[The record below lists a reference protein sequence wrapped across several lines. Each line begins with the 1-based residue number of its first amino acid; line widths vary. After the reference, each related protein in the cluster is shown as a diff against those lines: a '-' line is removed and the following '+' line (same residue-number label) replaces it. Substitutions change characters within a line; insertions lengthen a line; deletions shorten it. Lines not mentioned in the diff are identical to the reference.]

1 MHFSKSE
8 IEEIKNEIILA
19 EKNTSGEIRIHLD
32 KKCSTSPI
40 DAAITQFEKLGMTNT
55 KDRNGVLI
63 YLALKDKKMAIIGDT
78 GIDQKVPADFWES
91 VKDTMASN
99 FKEGEFVKGIC
110 AAIKESGIK
119 LSTYFPYQSDD
130 ENELSDEISI
140 GEGSWKNQ
148 LT

>member
-1 MHFSKSE
+1 MHFSKAE
-8 IEEIKNEIILA
+8 IEEIKAEIISA

-40 DAAITQFEKLGMTNT
+40 DAAIKQFEKLGMTNT
-55 KDRNGVLI
+55 NYRNGVLI

-78 GIDQKVPADFWES
+78 GIDQKVPDDFWES
-91 VKDTMASN
+91 VKNTMASN

-119 LSTYFPYQSDD
+119 LSTYFPYQSND

-140 GEGSWKNQ
+140 GEGSWKK
-148 LT
+148 L

>member
-1 MHFSKSE
+1 MQFSKNQVAK
-8 IEEIKNEIILA
+8 IKEEIVLA

-32 KKCSTSPI
+32 KKCSTDPVE
-40 DAAITQFEKLGMTNT
+40 AAIKVFEKLGMTNT

-78 GIDQKVPADFWES
+78 GIDEKVPEDFWES
-91 VKDTMASN
+91 VKNTMVKN
-99 FKEGEFVKGIC
+99 FKEGKFVEGISE
-110 AAIKESGIK
+110 AIKESGIK

-140 GEGSWKNQ
+140 GEG
-148 LT
+148 T

>member
-1 MHFSKSE
+1 MQFSKNQVAK
-8 IEEIKNEIILA
+8 IKEEIVLA

-32 KKCSTSPI
+32 KKCSTDPVE
-40 DAAITQFEKLGMTNT
+40 AAIKVFEKLGMTNT

-78 GIDQKVPADFWES
+78 GIDEKVPDDFWES
-91 VKDTMASN
+91 IKNTMVKN
-99 FKEGEFVKGIC
+99 FKEGKFMEGIC
-110 AAIKESGIK
+110 EAIKESGIK

-140 GEGSWKNQ
+140 GEG
-148 LT
+148 T

>member
-1 MHFSKSE
+1 MQFSKNQVAK
-8 IEEIKNEIILA
+8 IKEEIVLA

-32 KKCSTSPI
+32 KKCSTDPVE
-40 DAAITQFEKLGMTNT
+40 AAIKVFEKLGMTNT

-78 GIDQKVPADFWES
+78 GIDEKVPDDFWES
-91 VKDTMASN
+91 IKNTMVKN
-99 FKEGEFVKGIC
+99 FKEGNFMEGIC
-110 AAIKESGIK
+110 EAIKESGIK

-140 GEGSWKNQ
+140 GEG
-148 LT
+148 T